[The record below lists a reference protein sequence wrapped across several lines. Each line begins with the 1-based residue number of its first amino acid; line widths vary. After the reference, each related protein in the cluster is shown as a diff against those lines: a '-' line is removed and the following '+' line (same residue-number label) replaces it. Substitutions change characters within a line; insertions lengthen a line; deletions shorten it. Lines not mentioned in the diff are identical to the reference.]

1 MGPKAKISVVFLL
14 IAIVALA
21 VWELTSPQPLPSV
34 GTKYTL
40 SSVYANKGGW
50 VLLVTT
56 GSGRL
61 FLGFSV
67 ANLTFPRS
75 SLSTTYSL
83 VISKANETVTGSF
96 VRGVSLRVTDLRIED
111 NYDGVW
117 ASWGKTNA
125 LPDAVQV
132 TGLVFF
138 RTAADHQ
145 LRFTVTYEVYQ
156 LFLFG
161 YAPDHSETKFFN
173 ITQTII

>member
-1 MGPKAKISVVFLL
+1 MGPKGKISVVFLL
-14 IAIVALA
+14 VAIVILGL
-21 VWELTSPQPLPSV
+21 WQLTSPQPLPSV
-34 GTKYTL
+34 GAKYT
-40 SSVYANKGGW
+40 SSGVYASKGSW
-50 VLLVTT
+50 VLLVNT

-61 FLGFSV
+61 FLGFSI

-83 VISKANETVTGSF
+83 VISKANETVASGF
-96 VRGVSLRVTDLRIED
+96 VRSVSLRVTDLKIED

-117 ASWGKTNA
+117 PNWGKTNS
-125 LPDAVQV
+125 LPDAVRV

-138 RTAADHQ
+138 RTAADHE

-161 YAPDHSETKFFN
+161 YAPDHSETKSFN
-173 ITQTII
+173 VTQTII